1 MTWPRVVEAGDSA
14 VLVEFGDRIDVTV
27 NARALRLA
35 RAIERERAGDGRWAV
50 PIPAYASVLV
60 GWDPLR
66 LDADEALSRIRSL
79 ADRAAAAVESDADH
93 GGDDGELVEV
103 AVRYGGPEGPDLA
116 HVAELH
122 GLRPADVV
130 DLHAGTIY
138 RVYFL
143 GFLPGFAYLGTVPAE
158 IATPRRE
165 SPRARVL
172 AGSVGIAG
180 DQAGIYPL
188 DSPGGWQILG
198 RTNLRLWDPAADPPA
213 RLGPGMRV
221 RFVPERR

>member
-1 MTWPRVVEAGDSA
+1 MTWPRIVEAGDSA
-14 VLVEFGDRIDVTV
+14 VLVEFGDRIDVAI
-27 NARALRLA
+27 NARARALA
-35 RAIERERAGDGRWAV
+35 RAIERERSRDDRWAV

-66 LDADEALSRIRSL
+66 LDADEAISRVRSL
-79 ADRAAAAVESDADH
+79 AERAAAAVESATDH
-93 GGDDGELVEV
+93 GGDDGPIVEIP
-103 AVRYGGPEGPDLA
+103 VRYGGAAGPDLA

-122 GLRPADVV
+122 GLRPADVA
-130 DLHAGTIY
+130 DLHAGTTY

-143 GFLPGFAYLGTVPAE
+143 GFLPGFAYLGTVPPE
-158 IATPRRE
+158 IATPRRD
-165 SPRARVL
+165 SPRTRVP

-180 DQAGIYPL
+180 DQTGIYPL

-198 RTNLRLWDPAADPPA
+198 RTSLRLWDPTAEPPA

-221 RFVPERR
+221 RFVPEGR